1 MQDQASRPKASPK
14 KGPQNSPPTKELKKA
29 RENAPEPLVEELT
42 QALIE
47 IISETNGIAL
57 DDTLELLMN
66 SDRIQKNESLRS
78 ELQDFREL
86 ISAYQTDQ
94 IGIETL
100 LHHTVAS
107 ALFEFFRRF
116 PLPYRDEHTH
126 LTGALSAEFVYP
138 RIKKLLAGP
147 NKAIYEKKIT
157 DIYGPSALPI
167 GNIEDVERLLKIK
180 DDERFSR
187 YLSILMLPKLLL
199 VDRQAHTDAAY
210 HMAKTLYGHYNVGF
224 IRLKFSYSRAT
235 TDESEKVPG
244 LEDVTEEDVVLGLYD
259 GFMKFKREYPQ
270 WNFTLSPSF
279 RKESNFYD
287 NVNFKSKKEHFLH
300 QVNGILA
307 LIAKHPELR
316 DVMNEVDTVGN
327 EAELYRKSHFVDMKL
342 GFRKLQYRGFK
353 IRSHHGEVW
362 KTLRKGIQA
371 VDNAMN
377 IWRIDTLE
385 HGLSL
390 GINPNYYFHSL
401 YQRVIKWNTRNEA
414 IRPGTLEF
422 NEVTEMDWQDHSL
435 SVRDKLINGEIL
447 NSDEL
452 RLFTKAKFH
461 TAREV
466 ELYQHDVLNRM
477 IDKGVSLVSLPSSNN
492 KLSALF
498 EDYKDHPFSW
508 WEKKNLELGIGTDN
522 YVTLDTNYI
531 QEQLILLFTDP
542 YDLKITKLLM
552 VSTGETRRPYISHF
566 LWEMR
571 RPHQG
576 E

>member
-1 MQDQASRPKASPK
+1 MLAPDKLQDISPD
-14 KGPQNSPPTKELKKA
+14 QL
-29 RENAPEPLVEELT
+29 EELT
-42 QALIE
+42 QAVIE
-47 IISETNGIAL
+47 IISETNGLAL
-57 DDTLELLMN
+57 DDTLELMANSTRIRENPELM
-66 SDRIQKNESLRS
+66 RVV
-78 ELQDFREL
+78 QDFRKL
-86 ISAYQTDQ
+86 ISDFQTDQ
-94 IGIETL
+94 IRIATL
-100 LHHTVAS
+100 LQHDMAK

-126 LTGALSAEFVYP
+126 LTGALSADFVYP
-138 RIKKLLAGP
+138 RIKKLLEGP

-157 DIYGPSALPI
+157 DIYGPQALPI
-167 GNIEDVERLLKIK
+167 NSIEDVERLLKIK

-199 VDRQAHTDAAY
+199 VDRQAHADAAY
-210 HMAKTLYGHYNVGF
+210 SMAKTLYGQYNVGF
-224 IRLKFSYSRAT
+224 IRLKFSFSRAT
-235 TDESEKVPG
+235 SDESEKVPG

-259 GFMKFKREYPQ
+259 GFMKFKSEYPQ

-287 NVNFKSKKEHFLH
+287 NVRYKSKKDHFLH
-300 QVNGILA
+300 QVREILA
-307 LIAKHPELR
+307 IIDKHPYLLN
-316 DVMNEVDTVGN
+316 VMNEVDTVGN
-327 EAELYRKSHFVDMKL
+327 ESELYRKSHFLDMKL

-390 GINPNYYFHSL
+390 GINPNFYFHSL
-401 YQRVIKWNTRNEA
+401 YQRVLKWNARNEA

-422 NEVTEMDWQDHSL
+422 NEVSEMDWQDHSL
-435 SVRDKLINGEIL
+435 YVRDKLIAGTPLAEDEI
-447 NSDEL
+447 

-552 VSTGETRRPYISHF
+552 VSTAESRRAYISHF

>member
-1 MQDQASRPKASPK
+1 MEDQS
-14 KGPQNSPPTKELKKA
+14 
-29 RENAPEPLVEELT
+29 EEVRAQLT
-42 QALIE
+42 QAFIE
-47 IISETNGIAL
+47 IISETNGITL
-57 DDTLELLMN
+57 DDTLELMMK
-66 SDRIQKNESLRS
+66 SERILGDASLAKLLL
-78 ELQDFREL
+78 EFREL
-86 ISAYQTDQ
+86 IGKFQTNQ
-94 IGIETL
+94 IRIEIL
-100 LHHTVAS
+100 LNHVVAG

-138 RIKKLLAGP
+138 RIKKLLMGA
-147 NKAIYEKKIT
+147 NKAIYEKKIV
-157 DIYGPSALPI
+157 DIYGASALPI
-167 GNIEDVERLLKIK
+167 KSIEDVEKLLKIK
-180 DDERFSR
+180 DNERFSR
-187 YLSILMLPKLLL
+187 YLSILMLPKMLLI
-199 VDRQAHTDAAY
+199 DREAHADAAY
-210 HMAKTLYGHYNVGF
+210 HMAKTLYGLYNVGF
-224 IRLKFSYSRAT
+224 IRLKFSFSRAT
-235 TDESEKVPG
+235 ADETEKVPG

-259 GFMKFKREYPQ
+259 GFTKFKTEYPQ

-279 RKESNFYD
+279 RKESSFFD
-287 NVNFKSKKEHFLH
+287 NVRFKSKKDHFLH
-300 QVNGILA
+300 QVNQILA
-307 LIAKHPELR
+307 LIDKHPYLLN
-316 DVMNEVDTVGN
+316 VMNEVDTVGN
-327 EAELYRKSHFVDMKL
+327 EAELYRKSHFLDMKL

-353 IRSHHGEVW
+353 VRSHHGEVW

-390 GINPNYYFHSL
+390 GINPNFYFHSL
-401 YQRVIKWNTRNEA
+401 YQRVAKWNARGEA
-414 IRPGTLEF
+414 VRAGTLEF
-422 NEVTEMDWQDHSL
+422 NEISEMDWQDHSL
-435 SVRDKLINGEIL
+435 FVRDKLIAGQQL
-447 NSDEL
+447 SLDEML
-452 RLFTKAKFH
+452 LFTKAKFH

-522 YVTLDTNYI
+522 YVTLDTNFI

-552 VSTGETRRPYISHF
+552 VSTGENRRPYISHF

-571 RPHQG
+571 RAHQG

>member
-1 MQDQASRPKASPK
+1 MQDQSNPTNKFASRF
-14 KGPQNSPPTKELKKA
+14 
-29 RENAPEPLVEELT
+29 NAGRVDGRIEELT
-42 QALIE
+42 QAFIE
-47 IISETNGIAL
+47 IISETNGISL
-57 DDTLELLMN
+57 DDTLELMMN
-66 SDRIQKNESLRS
+66 AERVRKDATLAKL
-78 ELQDFREL
+78 LQEFRGL
-86 ISAYQTDQ
+86 ISAFQTDQ

-100 LHHTVAS
+100 LNHIVAS

-138 RIKKLLAGP
+138 RIKKLLEGP

-167 GNIEDVERLLKIK
+167 KSIHDVERLLMIK
-180 DDERFSR
+180 DNERFSR

-199 VDRQAHTDAAY
+199 IDRKAHADAAY
-210 HMAKTLYGHYNVGF
+210 HMAKTLYGLYNVGF
-224 IRLKFSYSRAT
+224 IRLKFSFSRAT
-235 TDESEKVPG
+235 SDESEKVPG
-244 LEDVTEEDVVLGLYD
+244 LEDVTEEDVVLGLYE
-259 GFMKFKREYPQ
+259 GFMKFKSEYPQ

-279 RKESNFYD
+279 RKESDFFD
-287 NVNFKSKKEHFLH
+287 NVRFKSKNEHFLH
-300 QVNGILA
+300 QVNEILA
-307 LIAKHPELR
+307 LIDKHPFLLN
-316 DVMNEVDTVGN
+316 VMNEVDTVGN

-353 IRSHHGEVW
+353 VRSHHGEVW

-390 GINPNYYFHSL
+390 GINPNFYFHSL
-401 YQRVIKWNTRNEA
+401 YQRVRKWNTRGEA
-414 IRPGTLEF
+414 VRPGTLEF
-422 NEVTEMDWQDHSL
+422 NEISEMDWQEHSYF
-435 SVRDKLINGEIL
+435 VRDKLIAGELLNDDEIL
-447 NSDEL
+447 
-452 RLFTKAKFH
+452 LFTKAKFH

-522 YVTLDTNYI
+522 YVTLDTNFI

-576 E
+576 DDERA

>member
-1 MQDQASRPKASPK
+1 MQHP
-14 KGPQNSPPTKELKKA
+14 NTK
-29 RENAPEPLVEELT
+29 VEELT
-42 QALIE
+42 QAFIE
-47 IISETNGIAL
+47 IISETNGITL
-57 DDTLELLMN
+57 DDTLELMMN
-66 SDRIQKNESLRS
+66 SERIRKDPSLGKIINE
-78 ELQDFREL
+78 FRGL
-86 ISAYQTDQ
+86 IAAFQTDQ

-100 LHHTVAS
+100 LNHVAAS

-126 LTGALSAEFVYP
+126 LTGALSADFVYP
-138 RIKKLLAGP
+138 RLKTLLEGP
-147 NKAIYEKKIT
+147 NREIYEKKIT

-167 GNIEDVERLLKIK
+167 SSIEDVEHLLKIK
-180 DDERFSR
+180 DNERFSR

-199 VDRQAHTDAAY
+199 VDRAAHADAAY
-210 HMAKTLYGHYNVGF
+210 HMAKTLYGLYNVGF
-224 IRLKFSYSRAT
+224 IRLKFSLSRAT
-235 TDESEKVPG
+235 SDESEKVPG
-244 LEDVTEEDVVLGLYD
+244 SEEVTEEDVVLGLFE
-259 GFMKFKREYPQ
+259 GFMKFKSEFPQ

-279 RKESNFYD
+279 RKEASFFD
-287 NVNFKSKKEHFLH
+287 EKRFPSKQEHFLH
-300 QVNGILA
+300 QVREILA
-307 LIAKHPELR
+307 LLDKYPFLTPH
-316 DVMNEVDTVGN
+316 MNEVDTVGN
-327 EAELYRKSHFVDMKL
+327 ESELYRKSHFLDMKL

-390 GINPNYYFHSL
+390 GINPNFYFHSL
-401 YQRVIKWNTRNEA
+401 YQRVCKWNKRGEA
-414 IRPGTLEF
+414 VRPGTLEF
-422 NEVTEMDWQDHSL
+422 NEVSEMDWQDHSL
-435 SVRDKLINGEIL
+435 FVRDKLIAGTPL
-447 NSDEL
+447 NDDEVL
-452 RLFTKAKFH
+452 LFTKAKFH

-522 YVTLDTNYI
+522 YVTLDTNFI

-552 VSTGETRRPYISHF
+552 VSTGENRRPYISHF

-571 RPHQG
+571 RPHEG
-576 E
+576 A

>member
-1 MQDQASRPKASPK
+1 MTNRH
-14 KGPQNSPPTKELKKA
+14 GTKE
-29 RENAPEPLVEELT
+29 NATKEDLT
-42 QALIE
+42 QAFIE
-47 IISETNGIAL
+47 IISETNGITL
-57 DDTLELLMN
+57 DNTLELMMN
-66 SDRIQKNESLRS
+66 AERVRKDAVITKMLHE
-78 ELQDFREL
+78 FREL
-86 ISAYQTDQ
+86 LSDFHTDQ
-94 IGIETL
+94 IGIDKL
-100 LHHTVAS
+100 LNHEVAT
-107 ALFEFFRRF
+107 ALAEFLRRF
-116 PLPYRDEHTH
+116 PLTYRDEHTH
-126 LTGALSAEFVYP
+126 LTGALSADFIYP
-138 RIKKLLAGP
+138 RLAKLLSGP

-157 DIYGPSALPI
+157 EIYGAGALPI
-167 GNIEDVERLLKIK
+167 KSQDDVEKLLKIK
-180 DDERFSR
+180 SDERFSR

-199 VDRQAHTDAAY
+199 IDREAHSDAAY
-210 HMAKTLYGHYNVGF
+210 HMAKTLYGQYNVGF
-224 IRLKFSYSRAT
+224 IRLKFSLSRAT
-235 TDESEKVPG
+235 ADESEKVPG
-244 LEDVTEEDVVLGLYD
+244 LDSLTEEDVVLGLYD
-259 GFMKFKREYPQ
+259 GFMRFKNEHPR

-279 RKESNFYD
+279 RKESNFFD
-287 NVNFKSKKEHFLH
+287 NSKFKSKKEHFLY
-300 QVNGILA
+300 QVNQILA
-307 LIAKHPELR
+307 MLDKFPFLAE
-316 DVMNEVDTVGN
+316 VMNEVDTVGN
-327 EAELYRKSHFVDMKL
+327 ESELFRKSHFLDMKL

-390 GINPNYYFHSL
+390 GINPNFYFHSL
-401 YQRVIKWNTRNEA
+401 YQRVLESNSRGEA
-414 IRPGTLEF
+414 IRAGTLEF
-422 NEVTEMDWQDHSL
+422 HEVSEMDWQDHSIP
-435 SVRDKLINGEIL
+435 VRDKLIAGKKLDAKETL
-447 NSDEL
+447 
-452 RLFTKAKFH
+452 LFTKAKFH

-508 WEKKNLELGIGTDN
+508 WEKKNVELGIGTDN

-552 VSTGETRRPYISHF
+552 VSTGETRRPYISHL

-571 RPHQG
+571 RRLH
-576 E
+576 ETKYETKK

>member
-1 MQDQASRPKASPK
+1 MLASDKPQEISADQ
-14 KGPQNSPPTKELKKA
+14 L
-29 RENAPEPLVEELT
+29 EELT
-42 QALIE
+42 QAVIE
-47 IISETNGIAL
+47 IISETNGLAL
-57 DDTLELLMN
+57 DDTLELMVN
-66 SDRIQKNESLRS
+66 SARLRENP
-78 ELQDFREL
+78 ELTRLVQSFRKL
-86 ISAYQTDQ
+86 ISDFQTDQ
-94 IGIETL
+94 IRIDTL
-100 LHHTVAS
+100 LQHDMAK

-126 LTGALSAEFVYP
+126 LTGALSADFVYP
-138 RIKKLLAGP
+138 RIKKLLEGP
-147 NKAIYEKKIT
+147 NRAIYEKKIV
-157 DIYGPSALPI
+157 DIYGPQALPI
-167 GNIEDVERLLKIK
+167 SSMKDVERLLKIK

-199 VDRQAHTDAAY
+199 VDRKAHADAAY
-210 HMAKTLYGHYNVGF
+210 HMAKTLYGQYNVGF
-224 IRLKFSYSRAT
+224 IRLKFSFSRAT
-235 TDESEKVPG
+235 ADESEKVPG

-259 GFMKFKREYPQ
+259 GFMKFKSEYPQ

-279 RKESNFYD
+279 RKESTFYD
-287 NVNFKSKKEHFLH
+287 NVRFKSKQEHFIH
-300 QVNGILA
+300 QVREILS
-307 LIAKHPELR
+307 IIDKHPYLLN
-316 DVMNEVDTVGN
+316 VMNEVDTVGN

-390 GINPNYYFHSL
+390 GINPNFYFHSL
-401 YQRVIKWNTRNEA
+401 YQRVLKWNHRGEA

-422 NEVTEMDWQDHSL
+422 NEVSEMDWQDHSVH
-435 SVRDKLINGEIL
+435 VRDKLIAGQPLDDDEI
-447 NSDEL
+447 

-477 IDKGVSLVSLPSSNN
+477 IDKDVSLVSLPSSNN

-508 WEKKNLELGIGTDN
+508 WEKKNLILGIGTDN

-552 VSTGETRRPYISHF
+552 VSTGESRRAYISHF

>member
-1 MQDQASRPKASPK
+1 MQHLKLHAPHKPK
-14 KGPQNSPPTKELKKA
+14 QLED
-29 RENAPEPLVEELT
+29 LT

-47 IISETNGIAL
+47 IISETNGITL
-57 DDTLELLMN
+57 DDTLELMLN
-66 SDRIQKNESLRS
+66 SERIRKDPIISKQLS
-78 ELQDFREL
+78 EFRGL
-86 ISAYQTDQ
+86 IAAFQTDQ
-94 IGIETL
+94 IGIDTL
-100 LHHTVAS
+100 LNHIFA
-107 ALFEFFRRF
+107 AAMFEFFRRF
-116 PLPYRDEHTH
+116 PIPYRDEHTH
-126 LTGALSAEFVYP
+126 LTGALSADFIFP
-138 RIKKLLAGP
+138 RLKQLLEGP
-147 NKAIYEKKIT
+147 NKKLYEKKIS
-157 DIYGPSALPI
+157 DIYGSSALPLTSV
-167 GNIEDVERLLKIK
+167 EDVERLLKIK
-180 DDERFSR
+180 DNERFSR
-187 YLSILMLPKLLL
+187 YLSILMLPKLVLT
-199 VDRQAHTDAAY
+199 DREAHADAAY
-210 HMAKTLYGHYNVGF
+210 SMAKTLYGQYNVGF
-224 IRLKFSYSRAT
+224 IRLKFSLSRAT
-235 TDESEKVPG
+235 SDESEKVPG
-244 LEDVTEEDVVLGLYD
+244 LEDVTEEDVVLGLFE
-259 GFMKFKREYPQ
+259 GFMRFKMECPH

-279 RKESNFYD
+279 RKEAGFYD
-287 NVNFKSKKEHFLH
+287 NVRFKSKKDHFLH
-300 QVNGILA
+300 QVSEILA
-307 LIAKHPELR
+307 LLDRYPFLNAY
-316 DVMNEVDTVGN
+316 MNEVDTVGN
-327 EAELYRKSHFVDMKL
+327 EADLYKKTHFLDMKL

-390 GINPNYYFHSL
+390 GINPNFYFHSL
-401 YQRVIKWNTRNEA
+401 FQRVLKWNRRGEA
-414 IRPGTLEF
+414 VRPGTLEF
-422 NEVTEMDWQDHSL
+422 NEISEMDWQDHSL
-435 SVRDKLINGEIL
+435 SVRDNLIAGQL
-447 NSDEL
+447 LTDDEVL
-452 RLFTKAKFH
+452 LFTKAKFH

-522 YVTLDTNYI
+522 YITLDTNFI

-571 RPHQG
+571 RSYNSEG
-576 E
+576 RS

>member
-1 MQDQASRPKASPK
+1 MQH
-14 KGPQNSPPTKELKKA
+14 LKLH
-29 RENAPEPLVEELT
+29 APHKPAQLEDLT

-47 IISETNGIAL
+47 IISETNGITL
-57 DDTLELLMN
+57 DDTLELMLN
-66 SDRIQKNESLRS
+66 SDRIRKDPVITKQIS
-78 ELQDFREL
+78 EFRGL
-86 ISAYQTDQ
+86 IAAFQTDQ
-94 IGIETL
+94 IGIDTL
-100 LHHTVAS
+100 LNHIVAA

-116 PLPYRDEHTH
+116 PIPYRDEHTH
-126 LTGALSAEFVYP
+126 LTGALSADFLYP
-138 RIKKLLAGP
+138 RLKQLLEGP
-147 NKAIYEKKIT
+147 NKSLYEKKIT
-157 DIYGPSALPI
+157 DIYGPSALPLKSV
-167 GNIEDVERLLKIK
+167 EDVERLLKIK
-180 DDERFSR
+180 DNERFSR
-187 YLSILMLPKLLL
+187 YLSILMLPKLVLT
-199 VDRQAHTDAAY
+199 DRAAHADAAY
-210 HMAKTLYGHYNVGF
+210 SMAKTLYGQYNVGF
-224 IRLKFSYSRAT
+224 IRLKFSLSRAT
-235 TDESEKVPG
+235 SDESEKVPG
-244 LEDVTEEDVVLGLYD
+244 LEDVTEEDVVLGLFE
-259 GFMKFKREYPQ
+259 GFMRFKKECPH

-279 RKESNFYD
+279 RKEAGFYD
-287 NVNFKSKKEHFLH
+287 NVRFKSKKDHFLY
-300 QVNGILA
+300 QVSEILS
-307 LIAKHPELR
+307 LLDQYPFLTPYL
-316 DVMNEVDTVGN
+316 NEVDTVGN
-327 EAELYRKSHFVDMKL
+327 EADLYKKTHFLDMKL

-390 GINPNYYFHSL
+390 GINPNFYFHSL
-401 YQRVIKWNTRNEA
+401 YQRVLKWNRRGEA
-414 IRPGTLEF
+414 VRPGTLEY
-422 NEVTEMDWQDHSL
+422 NEVAEMDWQDHSL
-435 SVRDKLINGEIL
+435 PVRDKLIAGQL
-447 NSDEL
+447 LTDEEVL
-452 RLFTKAKFH
+452 LFTKAKFH

-522 YVTLDTNYI
+522 YVTLDTNFI

-571 RPHQG
+571 RIHDG
-576 E
+576 ENRP